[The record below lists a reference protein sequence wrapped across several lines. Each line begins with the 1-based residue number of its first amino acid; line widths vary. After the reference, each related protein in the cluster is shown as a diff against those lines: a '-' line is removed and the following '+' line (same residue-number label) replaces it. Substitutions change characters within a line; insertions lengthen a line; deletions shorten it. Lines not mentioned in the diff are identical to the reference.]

1 MNWLLGKSC
10 QMKNLN
16 RQINDDIYNK
26 IFSTMQSSQ
35 TKQTDKITRE
45 SVYSLTHTSSSLP
58 VSFLHWFID
67 PIVTKA

>member
-1 MNWLLGKSC
+1 
-10 QMKNLN
+10 MKNLN

-26 IFSTMQSSQ
+26 IFTTMQSSQ

-67 PIVTKA
+67 TIVTKA